1 MPLDGRINASSEPTQ
16 PSNGDM
22 LWQLCRWSRFEIAAS
37 SRAPKT
43 NMFGSL
49 QREINSLF
57 DDFTRSLGMYGT
69 QGLNLVPNID
79 VTENEKEIEIT
90 VEMPGL
96 ERKDVEISVEGNL
109 LTIRGEKRIE
119 REQKNDKQKD
129 NEKNAQL
136 AERSYGVFYRVL
148 QLSPGVDPSS
158 IKATMASGMSRV
170 MIPKPAKP
178 QPQKIEV
185 KEEAETVKAA

>member
-1 MPLDGRINASSEPTQ
+1 MAIMSLVPFRDRSVLTRPE
-16 PSNGDM
+16 
-22 LWQLCRWSRFEIAAS
+22 
-37 SRAPKT
+37 T

-119 REQKNDKQKD
+119 REQKDDKQKD
-129 NEKNAQL
+129 DRKNVHL
-136 AERSYGVFYRVL
+136 AERSYGVLYRVF
-148 QLSPGVDPSS
+148 QLPPGVDPSN
-158 IKATMASGMSRV
+158 INATMANGVLRLT
-170 MIPKPAKP
+170 IPKPAKS

-185 KEEAETVKAA
+185 KEAQTAKAA